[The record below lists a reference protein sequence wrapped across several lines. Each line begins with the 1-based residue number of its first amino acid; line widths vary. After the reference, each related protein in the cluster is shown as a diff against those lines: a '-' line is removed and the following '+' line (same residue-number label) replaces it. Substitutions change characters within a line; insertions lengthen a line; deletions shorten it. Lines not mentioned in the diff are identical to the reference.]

1 MPKFDVF
8 VKDKK
13 VKVQKN
19 DSVLPSSIEN
29 FQYVG
34 NLIGSTKMN
43 ALTQAKAKVKA
54 GFFKTPVQENKASMI
69 DLNKSMSIPEKKKRG
84 NDKSYIITDFDG
96 VLDDPSVKQSVPY
109 NFNEVVNTYLGSI
122 ACPHKMYLLAKLAIE
137 TNSNIVLSSTYRTA
151 DPCMDIVIRKALHRS
166 GIEEYVAFS
175 KKYKYEL
182 RELCVE
188 PNTKYNQKSRS
199 EQIQDYVDFMKLD
212 KFVVFEDRERIDSE
226 LNPVYTASSV
236 GLTQEHIDKAKEYLI
251 S

>member
-8 VKDKK
+8 VKGKK

-19 DSVLPSSIEN
+19 DSGFPSSMN
-29 FQYVG
+29 DFQYVG
-34 NLIGSTKMN
+34 NLIGSTKIN
-43 ALTQAKAKVKA
+43 ALTQAKAKVA
-54 GFFKTPVQENKASMI
+54 SGFFKVETKDNKSSMI
-69 DLNKSMSIPEKKKRG
+69 DSTQSMSKLQKETRK

-151 DPCMDIVIRKALHRS
+151 DPCMDIVIRKALRRS
-166 GIEEYVAFS
+166 GVEEYIEFS

-188 PNTKYNQKSRS
+188 PNTKYNQKSRND
-199 EQIQDYVDFMKLD
+199 QIQDYVNSMKLD
-212 KFVVFEDRERIDSE
+212 KFVVFEDRERIDSD